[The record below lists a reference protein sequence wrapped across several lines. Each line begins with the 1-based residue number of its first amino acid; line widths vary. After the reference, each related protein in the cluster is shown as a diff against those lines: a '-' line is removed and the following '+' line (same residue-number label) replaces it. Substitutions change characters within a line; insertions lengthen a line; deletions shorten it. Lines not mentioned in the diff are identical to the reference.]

1 MTACP
6 QRRDTG
12 EDMRLDAPGEERK
25 ERLNTRHRLAELCGR
40 VGGRQ
45 DQGPSYPEGF
55 CFPYIRERRTACET
69 HLQTNCSRQGQV
81 WTDENVLHDRGS
93 KNLQGITTVFL
104 NYDGT
109 DRHTI
114 NCYSWNMKFL

>member
-12 EDMRLDAPGEERK
+12 EDMRLDAPEEERK

-55 CFPYIRERRTACET
+55 CFPYIRE
-69 HLQTNCSRQGQV
+69 
-81 WTDENVLHDRGS
+81 
-93 KNLQGITTVFL
+93 
-104 NYDGT
+104 
-109 DRHTI
+109 
-114 NCYSWNMKFL
+114 